1 MNEKIKVQIYLTK
14 VQRRYVKSRSAKLG
28 YRSMGDYLWS
38 LVEKDLDLDELQEI
52 RISQDV
58 N

>member
-1 MNEKIKVQIYLTK
+1 MDEKIKVQIYLTP

-28 YRSMGDYLWS
+28 YRSMGEYVWS

-52 RISQDV
+52 RVTRRTD
-58 N
+58 